1 MIFIQ
6 ISHKALRYSP
16 VMPDNH
22 FSFPVIFKGK
32 IIPVGMWCQNDVV
45 STSMRHHVASTLTR
59 RHFYVTSPLEQY
71 SF

>member
-32 IIPVGMWCQNDVV
+32 LSQWACGAKM
-45 STSMRHHVASTLTR
+45 TSYQRRCVNTSHRH
-59 RHFYVTSPLEQY
+59 
-71 SF
+71 